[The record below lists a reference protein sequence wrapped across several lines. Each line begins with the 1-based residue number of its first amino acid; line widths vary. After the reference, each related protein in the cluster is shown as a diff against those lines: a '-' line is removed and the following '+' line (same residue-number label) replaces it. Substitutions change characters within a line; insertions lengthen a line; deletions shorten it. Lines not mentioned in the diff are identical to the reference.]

1 MVTSSLLEGGYPLF
15 GEARAEYWNRF
26 YKREETRKKER
37 KKKKRRREGGM
48 STWKLKRRREEE
60 KKEEKKI
67 EEKRKKKR
75 VKVGSDGRERE
86 RLFLRSGRCFAKY
99 GRRI

>member
-1 MVTSSLLEGGYPLF
+1 
-15 GEARAEYWNRF
+15 
-26 YKREETRKKER
+26 
-37 KKKKRRREGGM
+37 M